1 MAREQSHL
9 LDRDAILGLL
19 DRVADEAERRGLH
32 DAATEGRV
40 GMSTGRTSLAVRVL
54 GDSVLPVDDARVLR
68 WARTR
73 SGLTQ
78 QQAARL
84 WGRSQPQVARV
95 ESTSIEQMQVG
106 TLRSFVAALGG
117 TCRIVIEV
125 DGETAEVPA
134 GDWSKER

>member
-1 MAREQSHL
+1 M
-9 LDRDAILGLL
+9 
-19 DRVADEAERRGLH
+19 
-32 DAATEGRV
+32 
-40 GMSTGRTSLAVRVL
+40 
-54 GDSVLPVDDARVLR
+54 DDARVLR

-78 QQAARL
+78 HQAARR

-95 ESTSIEQMQVG
+95 ESTSIELMQVG

-125 DGETAEVPA
+125 DGEIVEVRVSDEPR
-134 GDWSKER
+134 E